1 MTHVRSRKHRRS
13 HNNRTRRTRARRGGR
28 GCAMSMQQITFY
40 DNRGRVETADMSP
53 TMFSDG
59 VERFICTHAR
69 IPESYL
75 PKDVYALNEE
85 CNEYTK
91 VGTYTTT
98 ETKSTEWFNKRMNA
112 WEGTPGNKCYIF
124 HEN

>member
-1 MTHVRSRKHRRS
+1 MHDTQSNHW
-13 HNNRTRRTRARRGGR
+13 N
-28 GCAMSMQQITFY
+28 MQQTTITFY
-40 DNRGRVETADMSP
+40 DNRGRVETADMRL

-69 IPESYL
+69 IPDAYL
-75 PKDVYALNEE
+75 PKDVYTLNEE
-85 CNEYTK
+85 TSEYVA

-98 ETKSTEWFNKRMNA
+98 ETKSTEWFNAYANK
-112 WEGTPGNKCYIF
+112 WQGSPGIKSYIF

>member
-1 MTHVRSRKHRRS
+1 MCIM
-13 HNNRTRRTRARRGGR
+13 NAI
-28 GCAMSMQQITFY
+28 AIESMQQITFY

-59 VERFICTHAR
+59 VERFICMHAR
-69 IPESYL
+69 IPESHL

-112 WEGTPGNKCYIF
+112 WEGTPGNKCYVF

>member
-1 MTHVRSRKHRRS
+1 MHKTQ
-13 HNNRTRRTRARRGGR
+13 NGINTRHKINPLD
-28 GCAMSMQQITFY
+28 MQQITFY

-69 IPESYL
+69 IPDAYL
-75 PKDVYALNEE
+75 PKDVYILNEDSQTS
-85 CNEYTK
+85 EYVA

-98 ETKSTEWFNKRMNA
+98 ETKSTQWFNAYANMWQGSPSIKS
-112 WEGTPGNKCYIF
+112 YIF